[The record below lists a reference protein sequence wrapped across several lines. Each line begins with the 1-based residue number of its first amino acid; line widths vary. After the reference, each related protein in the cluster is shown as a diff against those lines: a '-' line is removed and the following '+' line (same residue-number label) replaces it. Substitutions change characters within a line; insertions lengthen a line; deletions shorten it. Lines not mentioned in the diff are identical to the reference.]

1 MAIKVFADGAN
12 LEGMLDMYENG
23 NVQGFTTNP
32 SLMKKGG
39 VTDYRAFAKEVLAH
53 ITDVS
58 VSFEVFADD
67 VETMEV
73 EAREI
78 ATWADNVYVKI
89 PCVTTKGESTA
100 ELVRKLS
107 ADGIKVN
114 VTTIFTPTQVD
125 EMVEAVDAE
134 TPSIISLFAGR
145 IADTGVDPIPF
156 MTESVKKAAAKPNC
170 EVLWAS
176 TRELINIYQAE
187 GCGCQI
193 ITVPNSI
200 LAKRKNIGRD
210 PYEVSL
216 DTVRGFAKDIASLG
230 FHILPWTKVPPPAPC
245 KIESI
250 QQGKGFYQLG
260 EAWNSPRFGSDDAK
274 TGAVSC
280 FFVSEGHPERWNLQN
295 TRDFARRERGDPCFG
310 RFTRTARAQIG
321 AVSLMWRRLFVVD
334 GKGARRKRGDAHT
347 DFFAFGTCCATSL
360 VALGLALTCGR
371 KTKGRENPMFCP
383 KCGTKNV
390 DEAKFCCACGNP
402 FPTASVTPPSAKP
415 VSRL

>member
-12 LEGMLDMYENG
+12 LEGMLDMHDNG

-78 ATWADNVYVKI
+78 AAWAENVYVKI

-114 VTTIFTPTQVD
+114 VTTIFTPAQVD
-125 EMVEAVDAE
+125 EMVDAVDAE

-156 MTESVKKAAAKPNC
+156 VTESVKTAAAKPNC

-176 TRELINIYQAE
+176 TRELINIYQAQACRSSRCPTAFWPSARTSVAIRTRSRSTPCAALPRISRRSVSISCRNANT
-187 GCGCQI
+187 GCAADC
-193 ITVPNSI
+193 
-200 LAKRKNIGRD
+200 
-210 PYEVSL
+210 
-216 DTVRGFAKDIASLG
+216 
-230 FHILPWTKVPPPAPC
+230 
-245 KIESI
+245 
-250 QQGKGFYQLG
+250 
-260 EAWNSPRFGSDDAK
+260 SPRPFLSL
-274 TGAVSC
+274 S
-280 FFVSEGHPERWNLQN
+280 L
-295 TRDFARRERGDPCFG
+295 TRFAR
-310 RFTRTARAQIG
+310 
-321 AVSLMWRRLFVVD
+321 
-334 GKGARRKRGDAHT
+334 
-347 DFFAFGTCCATSL
+347 
-360 VALGLALTCGR
+360 VALG
-371 KTKGRENPMFCP
+371 KGKAGAADTSLP
-383 KCGTKNV
+383 
-390 DEAKFCCACGNP
+390 
-402 FPTASVTPPSAKP
+402 AS
-415 VSRL
+415 

>member
-39 VTDYRAFAKEVLAH
+39 VADYRAFAKEVLAH

-58 VSFEVFADD
+58 VSFEVFAD
-67 VETMEV
+67 
-73 EAREI
+73 
-78 ATWADNVYVKI
+78 
-89 PCVTTKGESTA
+89 
-100 ELVRKLS
+100 
-107 ADGIKVN
+107 GIKVN
-114 VTTIFTPTQVD
+114 VTTIFTPKQVD

-145 IADTGVDPIPF
+145 IADTGIDPIPF
-156 MTESVKKAAAKPNC
+156 MTESVKKAAAKPSC

-216 DTVRGFAKDIASLG
+216 DTVRGFAKDIAALG
-230 FHILPWTKVPPPAPC
+230 FHILP
-245 KIESI
+245 
-250 QQGKGFYQLG
+250 
-260 EAWNSPRFGSDDAK
+260 
-274 TGAVSC
+274 
-280 FFVSEGHPERWNLQN
+280 
-295 TRDFARRERGDPCFG
+295 
-310 RFTRTARAQIG
+310 
-321 AVSLMWRRLFVVD
+321 
-334 GKGARRKRGDAHT
+334 
-347 DFFAFGTCCATSL
+347 
-360 VALGLALTCGR
+360 
-371 KTKGRENPMFCP
+371 
-383 KCGTKNV
+383 
-390 DEAKFCCACGNP
+390 
-402 FPTASVTPPSAKP
+402 
-415 VSRL
+415 

>member
-78 ATWADNVYVKI
+78 ATWAENAYVKI

-114 VTTIFTPTQVD
+114 VTTIFTPAQVD

-156 MTESVKKAAAKPNC
+156 MTESVKKAAASPT
-170 EVLWAS
+170 ARS
-176 TRELINIYQAE
+176 
-187 GCGCQI
+187 CGR
-193 ITVPNSI
+193 P
-200 LAKRKNIGRD
+200 R
-210 PYEVSL
+210 
-216 DTVRGFAKDIASLG
+216 ASLST
-230 FHILPWTKVPPPAPC
+230 FTRPKPAVARSSRCPTASWPSARTSAVTRTRSRSIPCAALPR
-245 KIESI
+245 I
-250 QQGKGFYQLG
+250 
-260 EAWNSPRFGSDDAK
+260 SPRSASI
-274 TGAVSC
+274 SC
-280 FFVSEGHPERWNLQN
+280 RNANAGYIAGCSPRPFLSLSL
-295 TRDFARRERGDPCFG
+295 TRFAR
-310 RFTRTARAQIG
+310 
-321 AVSLMWRRLFVVD
+321 
-334 GKGARRKRGDAHT
+334 
-347 DFFAFGTCCATSL
+347 
-360 VALGLALTCGR
+360 VALG
-371 KTKGRENPMFCP
+371 KGKAGAADTNL
-383 KCGTKNV
+383 
-390 DEAKFCCACGNP
+390 
-402 FPTASVTPPSAKP
+402 P
-415 VSRL
+415 VGW

>member
-58 VSFEVFADD
+58 VSFEVFAD
-67 VETMEV
+67 
-73 EAREI
+73 
-78 ATWADNVYVKI
+78 
-89 PCVTTKGESTA
+89 
-100 ELVRKLS
+100 
-107 ADGIKVN
+107 
-114 VTTIFTPTQVD
+114 
-125 EMVEAVDAE
+125 DAE

-216 DTVRGFAKDIASLG
+216 DTVRGFAKDIAALG
-230 FHILPWTKVPPPAPC
+230 FHILP
-245 KIESI
+245 
-250 QQGKGFYQLG
+250 
-260 EAWNSPRFGSDDAK
+260 
-274 TGAVSC
+274 
-280 FFVSEGHPERWNLQN
+280 
-295 TRDFARRERGDPCFG
+295 
-310 RFTRTARAQIG
+310 
-321 AVSLMWRRLFVVD
+321 
-334 GKGARRKRGDAHT
+334 
-347 DFFAFGTCCATSL
+347 
-360 VALGLALTCGR
+360 
-371 KTKGRENPMFCP
+371 
-383 KCGTKNV
+383 
-390 DEAKFCCACGNP
+390 
-402 FPTASVTPPSAKP
+402 
-415 VSRL
+415 

>member
-1 MAIKVFADGAN
+1 M
-12 LEGMLDMYENG
+12 
-23 NVQGFTTNP
+23 T
-32 SLMKKGG
+32 
-39 VTDYRAFAKEVLAH
+39 H

-78 ATWADNVYVKI
+78 ATWAENVYVKI
-89 PCVTTKGESTA
+89 PCVTTKGGSTA

-156 MTESVKKAAAKPNC
+156 KKAAAKPNC

-187 GCGCQI
+187 ACGCQI

-230 FHILPWTKVPPPAPC
+230 FHILP
-245 KIESI
+245 
-250 QQGKGFYQLG
+250 
-260 EAWNSPRFGSDDAK
+260 
-274 TGAVSC
+274 
-280 FFVSEGHPERWNLQN
+280 
-295 TRDFARRERGDPCFG
+295 
-310 RFTRTARAQIG
+310 
-321 AVSLMWRRLFVVD
+321 
-334 GKGARRKRGDAHT
+334 
-347 DFFAFGTCCATSL
+347 
-360 VALGLALTCGR
+360 
-371 KTKGRENPMFCP
+371 
-383 KCGTKNV
+383 
-390 DEAKFCCACGNP
+390 
-402 FPTASVTPPSAKP
+402 
-415 VSRL
+415 

>member
-39 VTDYRAFAKEVLAH
+39 VTDYRAFAKEVLTH

-78 ATWADNVYVKI
+78 ATWAENVYVKI

-114 VTTIFTPTQVD
+114 VTTIFTPEQVD

-145 IADTGVDPIPF
+145 PYRRYRRRSHSVCDGVGQ
-156 MTESVKKAAAKPNC
+156 EG
-170 EVLWAS
+170 
-176 TRELINIYQAE
+176 RRQA
-187 GCGCQI
+187 Q
-193 ITVPNSI
+193 
-200 LAKRKNIGRD
+200 L
-210 PYEVSL
+210 
-216 DTVRGFAKDIASLG
+216 RGPVGI
-230 FHILPWTKVPPPAPC
+230 H
-245 KIESI
+245 
-250 QQGKGFYQLG
+250 
-260 EAWNSPRFGSDDAK
+260 
-274 TGAVSC
+274 
-280 FFVSEGHPERWNLQN
+280 
-295 TRDFARRERGDPCFG
+295 
-310 RFTRTARAQIG
+310 ARAHQHLPGRSLRLPDHHG
-321 AVSLMWRRLFVVD
+321 AQQHPGQAQEHR
-334 GKGARRKRGDAHT
+334 
-347 DFFAFGTCCATSL
+347 
-360 VALGLALTCGR
+360 
-371 KTKGRENPMFCP
+371 P
-383 KCGTKNV
+383 
-390 DEAKFCCACGNP
+390 
-402 FPTASVTPPSAKP
+402 
-415 VSRL
+415 

>member
-39 VTDYRAFAKEVLAH
+39 VADYRAFAKEVLAH

-58 VSFEVFADD
+58 VSFEVFAD
-67 VETMEV
+67 
-73 EAREI
+73 
-78 ATWADNVYVKI
+78 
-89 PCVTTKGESTA
+89 
-100 ELVRKLS
+100 
-107 ADGIKVN
+107 GIKVN
-114 VTTIFTPTQVD
+114 VTTIFTPAQVD

-156 MTESVKKAAAKPNC
+156 MTESVKKAAAKSNC

-187 GCGCQI
+187 ACGCQI

-216 DTVRGFAKDIASLG
+216 DTVRGFAKDIAALG
-230 FHILPWTKVPPPAPC
+230 FHILP
-245 KIESI
+245 
-250 QQGKGFYQLG
+250 
-260 EAWNSPRFGSDDAK
+260 
-274 TGAVSC
+274 
-280 FFVSEGHPERWNLQN
+280 
-295 TRDFARRERGDPCFG
+295 
-310 RFTRTARAQIG
+310 
-321 AVSLMWRRLFVVD
+321 
-334 GKGARRKRGDAHT
+334 
-347 DFFAFGTCCATSL
+347 
-360 VALGLALTCGR
+360 
-371 KTKGRENPMFCP
+371 
-383 KCGTKNV
+383 
-390 DEAKFCCACGNP
+390 
-402 FPTASVTPPSAKP
+402 
-415 VSRL
+415 

>member
-1 MAIKVFADGAN
+1 MQTKGIRQMAIKVFADGAN

-39 VTDYRAFAKEVLAH
+39 VTDYRAFAKEVLSH
-53 ITDVS
+53 ITNVS

-67 VETMEV
+67 AETMEA

-78 ATWADNVYVKI
+78 ATWAENVYVKI

-216 DTVRGFAKDIASLG
+216 DTVRGFAKDIAALG
-230 FHILPWTKVPPPAPC
+230 FHILPQREHWLRRGLFAPA
-245 KIESI
+245 
-250 QQGKGFYQLG
+250 F
-260 EAWNSPRFGSDDAK
+260 
-274 TGAVSC
+274 
-280 FFVSEGHPERWNLQN
+280 
-295 TRDFARRERGDPCFG
+295 
-310 RFTRTARAQIG
+310 
-321 AVSLMWRRLFVVD
+321 
-334 GKGARRKRGDAHT
+334 
-347 DFFAFGTCCATSL
+347 
-360 VALGLALTCGR
+360 
-371 KTKGRENPMFCP
+371 
-383 KCGTKNV
+383 
-390 DEAKFCCACGNP
+390 P
-402 FPTASVTPPSAKP
+402 FPIAHALREGRARQRKDRGCRHELAS
-415 VSRL
+415 RF

>member
-53 ITDVS
+53 IIDVS

-78 ATWADNVYVKI
+78 ATWAENVYVKI

-114 VTTIFTPTQVD
+114 VTTIFTPKQVD
-125 EMVEAVDAE
+125 EMVEAVDVE

-156 MTESVKKAAAKPNC
+156 VTESVKKAAVKPNC
-170 EVLWAS
+170 EACGRPRAS
-176 TRELINIYQAE
+176 SST
-187 GCGCQI
+187 
-193 ITVPNSI
+193 
-200 LAKRKNIGRD
+200 
-210 PYEVSL
+210 
-216 DTVRGFAKDIASLG
+216 
-230 FHILPWTKVPPPAPC
+230 
-245 KIESI
+245 
-250 QQGKGFYQLG
+250 
-260 EAWNSPRFGSDDAK
+260 
-274 TGAVSC
+274 
-280 FFVSEGHPERWNLQN
+280 
-295 TRDFARRERGDPCFG
+295 
-310 RFTRTARAQIG
+310 FTRRKDAVAR
-321 AVSLMWRRLFVVD
+321 SSR
-334 GKGARRKRGDAHT
+334 
-347 DFFAFGTCCATSL
+347 C
-360 VALGLALTCGR
+360 
-371 KTKGRENPMFCP
+371 
-383 KCGTKNV
+383 
-390 DEAKFCCACGNP
+390 
-402 FPTASVTPPSAKP
+402 PTASWPSARTS
-415 VSRL
+415 VAIRTRSRSIPCAVLPRISPR

>member
-39 VTDYRAFAKEVLAH
+39 MADYRAFAKEVLAH

-58 VSFEVFADD
+58 VSFEVFAD
-67 VETMEV
+67 
-73 EAREI
+73 
-78 ATWADNVYVKI
+78 
-89 PCVTTKGESTA
+89 
-100 ELVRKLS
+100 
-107 ADGIKVN
+107 GIKVN
-114 VTTIFTPTQVD
+114 VTTIFTPKQVD

-216 DTVRGFAKDIASLG
+216 DTVRGFAKDIAALG
-230 FHILPWTKVPPPAPC
+230 FQILP
-245 KIESI
+245 
-250 QQGKGFYQLG
+250 
-260 EAWNSPRFGSDDAK
+260 
-274 TGAVSC
+274 
-280 FFVSEGHPERWNLQN
+280 
-295 TRDFARRERGDPCFG
+295 
-310 RFTRTARAQIG
+310 
-321 AVSLMWRRLFVVD
+321 
-334 GKGARRKRGDAHT
+334 
-347 DFFAFGTCCATSL
+347 
-360 VALGLALTCGR
+360 
-371 KTKGRENPMFCP
+371 
-383 KCGTKNV
+383 
-390 DEAKFCCACGNP
+390 
-402 FPTASVTPPSAKP
+402 
-415 VSRL
+415 

>member
-39 VTDYRAFAKEVLAH
+39 VADYRAFAKEVLAH

-58 VSFEVFADD
+58 VSFEVFAD
-67 VETMEV
+67 
-73 EAREI
+73 
-78 ATWADNVYVKI
+78 
-89 PCVTTKGESTA
+89 
-100 ELVRKLS
+100 
-107 ADGIKVN
+107 GIKVN
-114 VTTIFTPTQVD
+114 VTTIFTPAQVD

-187 GCGCQI
+187 ACGCQI

-216 DTVRGFAKDIASLG
+216 DTVRGFAKDIAALG
-230 FHILPWTKVPPPAPC
+230 FHILP
-245 KIESI
+245 
-250 QQGKGFYQLG
+250 
-260 EAWNSPRFGSDDAK
+260 
-274 TGAVSC
+274 
-280 FFVSEGHPERWNLQN
+280 
-295 TRDFARRERGDPCFG
+295 
-310 RFTRTARAQIG
+310 
-321 AVSLMWRRLFVVD
+321 
-334 GKGARRKRGDAHT
+334 
-347 DFFAFGTCCATSL
+347 
-360 VALGLALTCGR
+360 
-371 KTKGRENPMFCP
+371 
-383 KCGTKNV
+383 
-390 DEAKFCCACGNP
+390 
-402 FPTASVTPPSAKP
+402 
-415 VSRL
+415 

>member
-78 ATWADNVYVKI
+78 ATWAENVYVKI

-107 ADGIKVN
+107 A
-114 VTTIFTPTQVD
+114 

-187 GCGCQI
+187 ACGCQI

-230 FHILPWTKVPPPAPC
+230 FHILP
-245 KIESI
+245 
-250 QQGKGFYQLG
+250 
-260 EAWNSPRFGSDDAK
+260 
-274 TGAVSC
+274 
-280 FFVSEGHPERWNLQN
+280 
-295 TRDFARRERGDPCFG
+295 
-310 RFTRTARAQIG
+310 
-321 AVSLMWRRLFVVD
+321 
-334 GKGARRKRGDAHT
+334 
-347 DFFAFGTCCATSL
+347 
-360 VALGLALTCGR
+360 
-371 KTKGRENPMFCP
+371 
-383 KCGTKNV
+383 
-390 DEAKFCCACGNP
+390 
-402 FPTASVTPPSAKP
+402 
-415 VSRL
+415 

>member
-114 VTTIFTPTQVD
+114 VTTIFTPEQVD

-193 ITVPNSI
+193 ITVPTASWPSVRTSAVTRTRSRSI
-200 LAKRKNIGRD
+200 PCA
-210 PYEVSL
+210 V
-216 DTVRGFAKDIASLG
+216 
-230 FHILPWTKVPPPAPC
+230 LPR
-245 KIESI
+245 I
-250 QQGKGFYQLG
+250 
-260 EAWNSPRFGSDDAK
+260 SPRSVSISCRNANAGYIAGCCPGLSFPYRSRASRGS
-274 TGAVSC
+274 
-280 FFVSEGHPERWNLQN
+280 R
-295 TRDFARRERGDPCFG
+295 
-310 RFTRTARAQIG
+310 
-321 AVSLMWRRLFVVD
+321 
-334 GKGARRKRGDAHT
+334 
-347 DFFAFGTCCATSL
+347 
-360 VALGLALTCGR
+360 
-371 KTKGRENPMFCP
+371 
-383 KCGTKNV
+383 
-390 DEAKFCCACGNP
+390 
-402 FPTASVTPPSAKP
+402 
-415 VSRL
+415 